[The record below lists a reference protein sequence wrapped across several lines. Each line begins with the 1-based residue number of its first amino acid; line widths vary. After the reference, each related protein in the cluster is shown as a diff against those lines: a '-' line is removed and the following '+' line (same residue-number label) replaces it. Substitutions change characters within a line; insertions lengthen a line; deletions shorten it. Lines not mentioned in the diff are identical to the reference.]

1 MAPAKVTD
9 AFQATKRGRVT
20 ATRGKIISKTQTS
33 KIVDTKPENNTMEAY
48 LNILKLFDMTS
59 KFGPALGLTRLERW
73 DRADKLELNPPQDV
87 WKILTEA
94 SDDDAETRECV
105 WARIV

>member
-33 KIVDTKPENNTMEAY
+33 KIVGAYRDPTPLWPWLPAVTKISRN
-48 LNILKLFDMTS
+48 KMT
-59 KFGPALGLTRLERW
+59 
-73 DRADKLELNPPQDV
+73 
-87 WKILTEA
+87 
-94 SDDDAETRECV
+94 
-105 WARIV
+105 

>member
-1 MAPAKVTD
+1 
-9 AFQATKRGRVT
+9 
-20 ATRGKIISKTQTS
+20 
-33 KIVDTKPENNTMEAY
+33 
-48 LNILKLFDMTS
+48 
-59 KFGPALGLTRLERW
+59 LTRLERW